1 MTNDQRAS
9 RFDLDGRVA
18 VITGAGTGIGRG
30 VALVLAE
37 HGADIVLAGR
47 RPAPL
52 ETTAREIAALGRRAL
67 AVPTDVTDLA
77 QCERLVERAVAEF
90 GRLDILVN
98 NAGGASTKPIAMWT
112 PEEWHQVV
120 DLNLGSVWFLS
131 RLAVTPMLEQG
142 KGAIVNISSGSS
154 MFAFP
159 IGAPYGASK
168 AAVNNLTASFAAA
181 WTPKGVRVNALAV
194 GAVRTEM
201 LLEDSKKYGIDEAA
215 LGAGNAMGRIG
226 EPDEIGYAVLYFA
239 SDASSYCSGQ
249 TLWINGGPRG

>member
-1 MTNDQRAS
+1 MSTNGPS
-9 RFDLDGRVA
+9 RFTLDGRVA
-18 VITGAGTGIGRG
+18 VVTGAGTGIGRG

-47 RPAPL
+47 RPEPL
-52 ETTAREIAALGRRAL
+52 EETARDIQALGRRAL
-67 AVPTDVTDLA
+67 VAPTDVTELD
-77 QCERLVERAVAEF
+77 QCERLVNRAVGEF

-98 NAGGASTKPIAMWT
+98 NAGGSTTKPIAAWT

-131 RLAVTPMLEQG
+131 RVAAEPMLAQG

-181 WTPKGVRVNALAV
+181 WTPKGIRVNALAV

-201 LLEDSKKYGIDEAA
+201 LLEDGKKYGLDEAA

-249 TLWINGGPRG
+249 TLWINGGPK

>member
-1 MTNDQRAS
+1 VAS
-9 RFDLDGRVA
+9 RFALDGRVA
-18 VITGAGTGIGRG
+18 VVTGAGTGIGHG

-47 RPAPL
+47 RPEPL
-52 ETTAREIAALGRRAL
+52 EEAAREIEALGRRAL
-67 AVPTDVTDLA
+67 AVPTDVTDLD
-77 QCERLVERAVAEF
+77 QCRRLVDRTVAEF
-90 GRLDILVN
+90 GHLDILVN
-98 NAGGASTKPIAMWT
+98 NAGGSTTKPIEAWT

-131 RLAVTPMLEQG
+131 RLAAEPMVAQG

-201 LLEDSKKYGIDEAA
+201 LLEDGKKYGLDEAA
-215 LGAGNAMGRIG
+215 FGAGNAMGRIG
-226 EPDEIGYAVLYFA
+226 EPEEIGYAVLYFA

-249 TLWINGGPRG
+249 TLWINGGPK

>member
-1 MTNDQRAS
+1 MSTSAPS
-9 RFDLDGRVA
+9 RFALDERVA
-18 VITGAGTGIGRG
+18 LITGAGTGIGRG

-37 HGADIVLAGR
+37 HGADVVLAGR
-47 RPAPL
+47 RLQPL
-52 ETTAREIAALGRRAL
+52 EETAREIEVLGRRAL
-67 AVPTDVTDLA
+67 VVPTDVTNVD
-77 QCERLVERAVAEF
+77 QCERLVERAMAEF

-98 NAGGASTKPIAMWT
+98 NAGGSTTKPIAAWT

-131 RLAVTPMLEQG
+131 RLVAEPMLEQG

-181 WTPKGVRVNALAV
+181 WTPKGIRVNALAV

-201 LLEDSKKYGIDEAA
+201 LLEDGKKYGLDEAA

-226 EPDEIGYAVLYFA
+226 EPEEIGYAVLYFV

-249 TLWINGGPRG
+249 TLWINGGPKG

>member
-1 MTNDQRAS
+1 MAS
-9 RFDLDGRVA
+9 RFALDGRVA
-18 VITGAGTGIGRG
+18 VVTGAGTGIGHG

-47 RPAPL
+47 RPEPL
-52 ETTAREIAALGRRAL
+52 EEAAREIEALGRRAL
-67 AVPTDVTDLA
+67 AVPTDVTELD
-77 QCERLVERAVAEF
+77 QCRRLVDRTVAEF

-98 NAGGASTKPIAMWT
+98 NAGGSTTKPIEAWT

-131 RLAVTPMLEQG
+131 RLAAEPMVAQG

-201 LLEDSKKYGIDEAA
+201 LLEDGKKYGLDEAA
-215 LGAGNAMGRIG
+215 FGAGNAMGRIG
-226 EPDEIGYAVLYFA
+226 EPEEIGYAVLYFA

-249 TLWINGGPRG
+249 TLWINGGPK

>member
-1 MTNDQRAS
+1 VAS
-9 RFDLDGRVA
+9 RFALDGRVA
-18 VITGAGTGIGRG
+18 VVTGAGTGIGHG

-47 RPAPL
+47 RPEPL
-52 ETTAREIAALGRRAL
+52 EEAAREIEALGRRAL
-67 AVPTDVTDLA
+67 AVPTDVTELD
-77 QCERLVERAVAEF
+77 QCRRLVDRTVAEF

-98 NAGGASTKPIAMWT
+98 NAGGSTTKPIEAWT

-131 RLAVTPMLEQG
+131 RLAAEPMVAQG

-201 LLEDSKKYGIDEAA
+201 LLEDGKKYGLDEAA
-215 LGAGNAMGRIG
+215 FGAGNAMGRIG
-226 EPDEIGYAVLYFA
+226 EPEEIGYAVLYFA

-249 TLWINGGPRG
+249 TLWINGGPK

>member
-1 MTNDQRAS
+1 MSTNGLS
-9 RFDLDGRVA
+9 RFALDGRVA
-18 VITGAGTGIGRG
+18 LVTGAGTGIGRG

-47 RPAPL
+47 RPEPL
-52 ETTAREIAALGRRAL
+52 EETARDLEALGRRAL
-67 AVPTDVTDLA
+67 VVPTDVTELD
-77 QCERLVERAVAEF
+77 QCERLVERAVQEL

-98 NAGGASTKPIAMWT
+98 NAGGSTTKPIAAWT

-131 RLAVTPMLEQG
+131 RLAAEPMLAQG

-181 WTPKGVRVNALAV
+181 WTPKGIRVNALAV

-201 LLEDSKKYGIDEAA
+201 LLEDGKKYGLDEAA

-249 TLWINGGPRG
+249 TLWINGGPK

>member
-1 MTNDQRAS
+1 VAS
-9 RFDLDGRVA
+9 RFALDGRVA
-18 VITGAGTGIGRG
+18 VVTGAGTGIGHG

-37 HGADIVLAGR
+37 HGAAIVLAGR
-47 RPAPL
+47 RPEPL
-52 ETTAREIAALGRRAL
+52 EEAAREIEALGRRAL
-67 AVPTDVTDLA
+67 AVPTDVTELD
-77 QCERLVERAVAEF
+77 QCRRLVDRTVAEF

-98 NAGGASTKPIAMWT
+98 NAGGSTTKPIEAWT

-131 RLAVTPMLEQG
+131 RLAAEPMVAQG

-201 LLEDSKKYGIDEAA
+201 LLEDGKKYGLDEAA
-215 LGAGNAMGRIG
+215 FGAGNAMGRIG
-226 EPDEIGYAVLYFA
+226 EPEEIGYAVLYFA

-249 TLWINGGPRG
+249 TLWINGGPK